1 MERQEQLERL
11 HAIKLCVANLTVTYD
26 MGLEF
31 TTMTS
36 KGISTQMGNIGQ
48 WPCFEVHVDDKLSS
62 IINTLRN
69 GDDVENE
76 EFLSTS
82 FGKAMTTYSNYIENE
97 YSFDDEKSNEIAD
110 ILKEKLSQLKYI
122 GDRFYVY
129 ASTEDWNM
137 TFGVF
142 ATESE
147 LEDFFISIWGT
158 NDEIYDAMDDDEVA
172 EWSDVAEENEW
183 HYLPCHTIGKVD

>member
-1 MERQEQLERL
+1 MERKEKLEKL

-36 KGISTQMGNIGQ
+36 QGVSTQMGNIGQ
-48 WPCFEVHVDDKLSS
+48 WPCFKVHIDEELDGIMKRLK
-62 IINTLRN
+62 N
-69 GDDVENE
+69 GDEVENE

-122 GDRFYVY
+122 GDRFYIY

-137 TFGVF
+137 TFEVF

-147 LEDFFISIWGT
+147 LEDYFLSVWGT
-158 NDEIYDAMDDDEVA
+158 NDETYDAMGDDEIS
-172 EWSDVAEENEW
+172 EWYDVAEDNGW
-183 HYLPCHTIGKVD
+183 HNLPCHTTGKI